1 MITVNGYGKNCIRGV
16 IKKFED
22 WTRKKNQHQRRLK
35 ETFRYRHKLIQKKK
49 SLNSFVI

>member
-1 MITVNGYGKNCIRGV
+1 MVMVRIAYEGLSKSSRT
-16 IKKFED
+16 ELE
-22 WTRKKNQHQRRLK
+22 KKNQHQRRFK